1 MLVSQAEDSV
11 LGEAV
16 LQDPTEVLESVSEIS
31 EAWMFWGN
39 FVPVLAVGT
48 SDQEETVDPAEL
60 DLPAYPEP

>member
-31 EAWMFWGN
+31 EARQSGEM
-39 FVPVLAVGT
+39 
-48 SDQEETVDPAEL
+48 SYQ
-60 DLPAYPEP
+60 Y